1 MGGVTSPGGRDE
13 GRLLMKKIECV
24 NVAALNQTQSSKKKK
39 KNPLGVF
46 LTKTFDPHQQPVGA
60 IKYFHSDF

>member
-39 KNPLGVF
+39 KKILSE
-46 LTKTFDPHQQPVGA
+46 
-60 IKYFHSDF
+60 YS